1 MKKKTGSVAIPFLI
15 TLIISLAVIGGI
27 AAYIYSKIDKKEVS
41 LVSMVQQVSD
51 ITDEDS
57 HTILFAV
64 DMSDYISGDGSG
76 DNADDSDD
84 EWDNEDGWGDDEDDW
99 DDSDDWNDEDDETG
113 EDEKNDARQPYT
125 FMIMRSEPVNKRM
138 LFMGIPS
145 NIVVGESNKQA
156 QDIFANNGASA
167 LVSSIEFSFSINI
180 DRYIAID
187 TEGFKK
193 ICNVLGGVKGFE
205 IPGCVKTDLP
215 ADSSQYLSTEQI
227 IDIVSCGSYPGGEL
241 DRISTVSALVTA
253 MVNQTSGARIA
264 GNLDNTFET
273 IIDMADSNISEA
285 DYKERKYA
293 IKFMLENSDPEDS
306 EKPAERARFE
316 TVYGQTSGSD
326 FIADKYFAEDIQIYF
341 DPVKDET
348 QTEASE
354 QATEAESTE
363 KNE

>member
-27 AAYIYSKIDKKEVS
+27 AAYIYSKIDKKEAS

-64 DMSDYISGDGSG
+64 DMSDSISGSSEDVSDSSDE
-76 DNADDSDD
+76 DNWDDDY
-84 EWDNEDGWGDDEDDW
+84 EDDW
-99 DDSDDWNDEDDETG
+99 DDGDDWDDSGE
-113 EDEKNDARQPYT
+113 EDEAQEPEKNYAKQPYT
-125 FMIMRSEPVNKRM
+125 FMLMRSEPVNKRM

-145 NIVVGESNKQA
+145 NIVIGESNKQA
-156 QDIFANNGASA
+156 QDIYSNNGASA

-180 DRYIAID
+180 DRYISID

-205 IPGCVKTDLP
+205 IPSCVETDALE
-215 ADSSQYLSTEQI
+215 DSSQYLSTEQI

-253 MVNQTSGARIA
+253 MVNQTSGTRIA

-273 IIDMADSNISEA
+273 IINMADSNISEA
-285 DYKERKYA
+285 DYKDNKYA

-306 EKPAERARFE
+306 EKFAERARFE

-341 DPVKDET
+341 DPVKDEA
-348 QTEASE
+348 QTHESE
-354 QATEAESTE
+354 QTTKSESTE
-363 KNE
+363 ENE

>member
-1 MKKKTGSVAIPFLI
+1 MKKKKTGSVAIPFLI

-27 AAYIYSKIDKKEVS
+27 AAYIYSKIDKKEAS

-51 ITDEDS
+51 ITAEDS

-64 DMSDYISGDGSG
+64 DMSDSISGSSEDSS
-76 DNADDSDD
+76 DDSD
-84 EWDNEDGWGDDEDDW
+84 EDGWDDYEDDWGDEDDW
-99 DDSDDWNDEDDETG
+99 DDSDEDSEG
-113 EDEKNDARQPYT
+113 EDEESEKNDVKQPYT

-145 NIVVGESNKQA
+145 NIAIGESNKQA
-156 QDIFANNGASA
+156 QDIYADNGASA

-180 DRYIAID
+180 DRYISID

-193 ICNVLGGVKGFE
+193 ICNVLGGVKDFE
-205 IPGCVKTDLP
+205 IPSCVKTD
-215 ADSSQYLSTEQI
+215 AIEDSSQYLSTEQI

-253 MVNQTSGARIA
+253 MVNQTSGTRIA

-273 IIDMADSNISEA
+273 IINMADSNISEA
-285 DYKERKYA
+285 DYKDNKYA

-306 EKPAERARFE
+306 EESAERARFE
-316 TVYGQTSGSD
+316 TVYGQMSGSD

-341 DPVKDET
+341 DPVKDESQT
-348 QTEASE
+348 QASE
-354 QATEAESTE
+354 QATESESTE
-363 KNE
+363 ENE